1 MGGGGGGGGGGVRK
15 PGNKAKKLGSL
26 GVRLSSLLVRG
37 IQLDPS
43 YMYTTSLQ
51 VGQYMDI
58 HAAQNLLPW

>member
-1 MGGGGGGGGGGVRK
+1 M
-15 PGNKAKKLGSL
+15 NKAKKLGSL
-26 GVRLSSLLVRG
+26 GVRLSSLLVSG

-43 YMYTTSLQ
+43 YMYTISLQ